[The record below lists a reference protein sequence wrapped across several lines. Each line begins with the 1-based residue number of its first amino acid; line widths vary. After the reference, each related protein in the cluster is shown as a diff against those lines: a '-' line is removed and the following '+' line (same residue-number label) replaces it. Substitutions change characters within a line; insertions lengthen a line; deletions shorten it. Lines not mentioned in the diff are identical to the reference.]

1 MIIRGRDPARRLTKR
16 GNMLLSTWIAIAGG
30 AGQLALAGFAW
41 SHGSRHRFPFI
52 LGFLCAD
59 FAGWTWAASLY
70 EETGDPLWHIVDLSL
85 SPYVP
90 PLGLALVAA
99 FTGRLRALRPMLWA
113 VALGFAGLSLAS
125 ASAAVSESMA
135 RWIMSPG
142 WPITYLVLFVPTVG
156 ASIVLLIQHRRRVSR
171 REGRRASGILV
182 GLVVAAA
189 LALTELFADLGFAV
203 PRLGNV
209 ASLTTMLI
217 LIWLGFREGLF
228 ERPRGTRALAIGFA
242 GACLV
247 VMLQLVLGS
256 WIGQRSTL
264 AVGALVSGVLFA
276 ALMVMA
282 VNRAGRSERDRK
294 ERLLFAGRMATQ
306 LAHDLRTPL
315 AALRGALEV
324 LEVAKERGEELDDDL
339 LALALDQEGRITDTV
354 ERYMRLAKLEVSPT
368 DTTLDALAEQ
378 ASAPLDAV
386 ELDVVTAPA
395 TVDASLLVPALQNLL
410 RNAQDAGGKR
420 PVRLEAR
427 IDGDH
432 AVFEVIDDGD
442 GMDPRR
448 QALALDGFFTTKA
461 EGSGMGLI
469 FARRVAEAHGGALLL
484 ESSEGIGTRVTLRV
498 PHG

>member
-1 MIIRGRDPARRLTKR
+1 
-16 GNMLLSTWIAIAGG
+16 MLLSTWIAIAGG

-41 SHGSRHRFPFI
+41 SHGPRHRFPFI

-59 FAGWTWAASLY
+59 FAGWTWAAALHQ
-70 EETGDPLWHIVDLSL
+70 ETGDPLWHIVDLSL

-90 PLGLALVAA
+90 PLGLALAAA
-99 FTGRLRALRPMLWA
+99 FTGRLRALAPLLWV
-113 VALGFAGLSLAS
+113 VALPFAGLSLAS
-125 ASAAVSESMA
+125 ASAAFSETMA
-135 RWIMSPG
+135 GWIASPG
-142 WPITYLVLFVPTVG
+142 WPITYLVLFVPTVS
-156 ASIVLLIQHRRRVSR
+156 ASLALLVRHRRRASR
-171 REGRRASGILV
+171 REGRRASGILI
-182 GLVVAAA
+182 GFVVAAT
-189 LALTELFADLGFAV
+189 LALTELFADLGLAV

-217 LIWLGFREGLF
+217 LVWLGFREGLF
-228 ERPRGTRALAIGFA
+228 ERPRGSRAVAIGFA

-264 AVGALVSGVLFA
+264 AVSALVGGVLFA
-276 ALMVMA
+276 ALMMMA
-282 VNRAGRSERDRK
+282 LNRAGRGERDRK

-324 LEVAKERGEELDDDL
+324 LEVAEERGEALDEDL
-339 LALALDQEGRITDTV
+339 LGLALDQEARITDTV
-354 ERYMRLAKLEVSPT
+354 ERYMRLAKLEVSPAET
-368 DTTLDALAEQ
+368 DLNALAER
-378 ASAPLDAV
+378 ASAPLDGV
-386 ELDVVTAPA
+386 TLDVAAAPV

-410 RNAQDAGGKR
+410 RNAQDAGGEV

-427 IDGDH
+427 IDGNH
-432 AVFEVIDDGD
+432 AVFDVIDEGS

-469 FARRVAEAHGGALLL
+469 FARRVAEAHGGVLLL
-484 ESSEGIGTRVTLRV
+484 ESAEGLGTRVTMRL